1 MLTDSYRCC
10 GIIHRERAGGLP
22 LTKAQLTVNNSGR
35 TMGPVPKVLDL
46 LILLPVEFAAR
57 PGKRITGYQRLTL
70 SVRASSP
77 DVGLCSMTNTQ
88 ELFACSRSDE
98 CYKVFARREQVGS
111 ST

>member
-1 MLTDSYRCC
+1 
-10 GIIHRERAGGLP
+10 LP